1 MDITPGVED
10 ITTHGAGEAV
20 TECMAAA
27 MEAIMEEAFME
38 AEVFMEEAEDVK
50 FSLLYIFKNPLKK

>member
-20 TECMAAA
+20 TEC